1 MITEGINLLE
11 MLKTKMAYDG
21 ERQKILAQNIASQ
34 GVPDYKAKDLLP
46 LDFKSVMQKNNAQSV
61 NISVTSPMHL
71 SGTKQHTNIF
81 GSANMG
87 NTFDITPNGNSS
99 VAEEQMMKVA
109 ENATDYQMTV
119 NLYKK
124 AGNLIKQA
132 LGLSPSA

>member
-1 MITEGINLLE
+1 MITNGINLIE

-46 LDFKSVMQKNNAQSV
+46 LDFKRIMQKNNTQAV

-81 GSANMG
+81 ASKTQHD
-87 NTFDITPNGNSS
+87 TFDITPTGNTS

-124 AGNLIKQA
+124 AGNLVKQA